1 MNTVRIVYDVEGWA
15 YAHRAAALRKYA
27 PPDFLVSAAAL
38 NRPDGTRDMEGA
50 IGDTPMD
57 ILFTMMNGP
66 RTARLLNEA
75 ARSRGWTPRLV
86 GAWNAGWPTHIEMFA
101 ERYQQADLLI
111 INNQIAWNGLGR
123 LPRTV
128 CCPNGVDLD
137 VFRVTNP
144 LEGRRPSVLWVGSE
158 SQREL
163 KGYDDYLVPL
173 QQRLASLGIASDFRL
188 VDSYNGHKR
197 SPAAMADWYNS
208 GTVLVCASE
217 TEGTPNPALEAAA
230 CGCVPVSTPVG
241 NLIELIRSGENGYL
255 VERSVDGLL
264 AGVLAAIENYSRF
277 AAALASDIERWGW
290 HVRSRPYYDSFRRV
304 LGSCPA
310 GQDA

>member
-1 MNTVRIVYDVEGWA
+1 MNTVRIVYDVDGWA

-27 PPDFLVSAAAL
+27 PPDFQVSAAPFK
-38 NRPDGTRDMEGA
+38 RSDGTVDVDAA

-57 ILFTMMNGP
+57 LLFTMTNLPGP
-66 RTARLLNEA
+66 AGLLNDA
-75 ARSRGWTPRLV
+75 ARRRGWTPRLV
-86 GAWNAGWPTHIEMFA
+86 GGWNAGWPSQIELFP

-111 INNQIAWNGLGR
+111 INNLIAWDRLGR

-137 VFRVTNP
+137 LFRVTNP
-144 LEGRRPSVLWVGSE
+144 IEDRRPRVLWVGSE
-158 SQREL
+158 FQRAL
-163 KGYDDYLVPL
+163 KGYDDYVVPL
-173 QQRLASLGIASDFRL
+173 QQRLTSMGIASDFHL
-188 VDSYNGHKR
+188 VDSFRNHKR
-197 SPAAMADWYNS
+197 SLQEMADWYNT

-241 NLIELIRSGENGYL
+241 NLIELIRNGENGYL

-264 AGVLAAIENYSRF
+264 AGVVAAIECYPRL
-277 AAALASDIERWGW
+277 AATLLNDIREWGW
-290 HVRSRPYYDSFRRV
+290 HARSQVYYDLFRRV
-304 LGSCPA
+304 LGSCPGPA
-310 GQDA
+310 HA